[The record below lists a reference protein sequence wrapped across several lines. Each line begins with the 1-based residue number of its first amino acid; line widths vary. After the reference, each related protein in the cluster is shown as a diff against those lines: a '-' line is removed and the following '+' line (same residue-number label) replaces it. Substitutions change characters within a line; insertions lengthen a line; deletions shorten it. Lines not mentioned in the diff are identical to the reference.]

1 MFSVMQLLKS
11 YKLWEKTRKGKSMGL
26 IKDNER
32 QMKPKRLE
40 NTSEAMGKP
49 LGRDK
54 GQEDRN
60 EERERQRE
68 SWVGE
73 EEKEEGERKVRAEN
87 KMTDGKAWSK
97 KRSGG
102 EKGRKDGG
110 HFQASTVHPAQHV
123 KMCEWQST
131 KHLDVPVLQSAQIF
145 FAPCFLLQPI
155 YHFYP

>member
-1 MFSVMQLLKS
+1 
-11 YKLWEKTRKGKSMGL
+11 MGL

-68 SWVGE
+68 S
-73 EEKEEGERKVRAEN
+73 
-87 KMTDGKAWSK
+87 
-97 KRSGG
+97 
-102 EKGRKDGG
+102 
-110 HFQASTVHPAQHV
+110 
-123 KMCEWQST
+123 
-131 KHLDVPVLQSAQIF
+131 
-145 FAPCFLLQPI
+145 
-155 YHFYP
+155 